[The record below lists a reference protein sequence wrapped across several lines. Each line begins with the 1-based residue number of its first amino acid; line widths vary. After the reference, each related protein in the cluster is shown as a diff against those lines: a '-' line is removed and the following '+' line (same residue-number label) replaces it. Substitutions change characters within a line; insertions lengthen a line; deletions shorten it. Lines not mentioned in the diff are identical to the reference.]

1 MTKVPKTRP
10 GKKFCPDNQDMV
22 KRAMKRLVK
31 NLKMTGK
38 KVTCKYKEV
47 RGQAAWKTQA
57 EKK

>member
-1 MTKVPKTRP
+1 
-10 GKKFCPDNQDMV
+10 MV

-38 KVTCKYKEV
+38 KVTCEYKEV
-47 RGQAAWKTQA
+47 RGQAAWKKTQA